1 MVTLLYC
8 NSHHLCCFVC
18 FILQIEIFCRADT
31 TSALPTVIQRGISS
45 ESYDTA
51 QFESAVQ
58 PALVLL
64 LMAVVSRCG
73 IDELKSQFRVEIE
86 QKIDQML
93 KQARKVSLLA
103 SDEYSKTMIG
113 DRVSRFIV
121 SRLTIAMDEL
131 CERKTTEEDSS
142 AALYEDD
149 MTMALMLSL
158 RDDIEAQAIH
168 ACDILQSSM
177 QSAFCDNSVA
187 EVASNGGDDQSSLL
201 VSTSPFEIKDIT
213 LHIVD
218 QDTKK
223 RFFQDRSRL
232 DELKSQVREEGERSE
247 TVQRLRESLFS
258 VETER
263 KGYRE
268 KIAELRATLQEL
280 EVQENEATTRIES
293 LSSQLVLEEQ
303 KEVADT
309 KQLNED
315 IAQTKEAVRY
325 GNLVF
330 GLGGMMKSY
339 NKSIEKATAF
349 KTGREIQYNYP
360 DVSSSDNDSSAVEP
374 LAGETTLLRA
384 MEDYLSKVRKYFLKE
399 ANCFTQ
405 LNQRLTTKT
414 AEVRALESE
423 LAQYNNVKGLFAT
436 STIPT
441 QIKQAIER
449 NVRLIQAYKQK
460 LLTHTDHGRV
470 MYEKLLSSLEVYR
483 ANTATESESEG
494 AANLFPSNLLAG
506 VPAAIR
512 ILQIVNQNCE
522 RLAPFV
528 KETSEKEV
536 GSDSATCN
544 PALIASQS
552 EKSPPKVSPL
562 RSYVPPKLN
571 WAKQEASTPKRKS
584 LLDIQKEELTRS
596 KDHA

>member
-1 MVTLLYC
+1 M
-8 NSHHLCCFVC
+8 
-18 FILQIEIFCRADT
+18 
-31 TSALPTVIQRGISS
+31 
-45 ESYDTA
+45 
-51 QFESAVQ
+51 Q

-64 LMAVVSRCG
+64 LMAVMSRCG
-73 IDELKSQFRVEIE
+73 IDELKSQFRVELE

-93 KQARKVSLLA
+93 KQARKVSLLS
-103 SDEYSKTMIG
+103 SDEYSETMIG

-131 CERKTTEEDSS
+131 REHKTTDEDSS
-142 AALYEDD
+142 TALYEDD

-158 RDDIEAQAIH
+158 RDDVEAQAMH
-168 ACDILQSSM
+168 ACDKLQSSM
-177 QSAFCDNSVA
+177 QSAFCDNSLT
-187 EVASNGGDDQSSLL
+187 EIASSGSDDRSSLL
-201 VSTSPFEIKDIT
+201 VSTNPFEIKDIT

-258 VETER
+258 VETKR

-268 KIAELRATLQEL
+268 KIAELRAALQEL
-280 EVQENEATTRIES
+280 EAQESEATTRIES
-293 LSSQLVLEEQ
+293 LSSQLILEEQ

-339 NKSIEKATAF
+339 SKSIEKATAF
-349 KTGREIQYNYP
+349 KTGREIQYNEP
-360 DVSSSDNDSSAVEP
+360 GISSSDNDSSAVEP
-374 LAGETTLLRA
+374 LAEETILLRA

-399 ANCFTQ
+399 AHCFTQ
-405 LNQRLTTKT
+405 LNQRLATKN

-423 LAQYNNVKGLFAT
+423 LAQYNSVKGLFAT

-449 NVRLIQAYKQK
+449 NIRLIQAYKQK
-460 LLTHTDHGRV
+460 LATHTDHGRV

-483 ANTATESESEG
+483 ANSATESESEG
-494 AANLFPSNLLAG
+494 VANLFPSNLLAG

-512 ILQIVNQNCE
+512 ILQIVEQNCE
-522 RLAPFV
+522 RLAHFV
-528 KETSEKEV
+528 KETSEEEIA
-536 GSDSATCN
+536 SISATYN
-544 PALIASQS
+544 PDLDASQT
-552 EKSPPKVSPL
+552 EKPPPKASPL

-571 WAKQEASTPKRKS
+571 WASPKKKKEQEESTTQRKS

-596 KDHA
+596 KDDA